1 MIMEWLAL
9 NFADYF
15 KIIVADI
22 VLSGDNALIIGMAA
36 AGLAPELRKKA
47 ILFGMVVAAVLRVI
61 FALIATKLLGIPGIL
76 LVGAVLLFWVC
87 WNLYKEI
94 RDQAEERA
102 AEAMGTA
109 EDLEAGYTGA
119 PRRSLA
125 SALWTITL
133 ADVSM
138 SIDNVLAVAAIA
150 DGDQTKLVVGLAIA
164 IIAMACF
171 ATLIMKL
178 LTRYPWISWLGLFV
192 LIYVSGEMLYKGI
205 FDPERGILAYLAAN
219 GGVPGLS

>member
-1 MIMEWLAL
+1 MVDL
-9 NFADYF
+9 FADYF

-47 ILFGMVVAAVLRVI
+47 IVFGMVVAAVLRVI
-61 FALIATKLLGIPGIL
+61 FAVIATKLLGIPGIL
-76 LVGAVLLFWVC
+76 LVGALLLLWVC
-87 WNLYKEI
+87 WNLFKEI
-94 RDQAEERA
+94 RHNIDAKA
-102 AEAMGTA
+102 AEALEDA
-109 EDLEAGYTGA
+109 EDPADGHQGA

-164 IIAMACF
+164 IIAMAFF

-178 LTRYPWISWLGLFV
+178 LTRYPWISWLGLIILV
-192 LIYVSGEMLYKGI
+192 YVSLEMLYKGI
-205 FDPERGILAYLAAN
+205 FDPVRGILAYMAGT
-219 GGVPGLS
+219 GGVPGV